1 MFRIITVDL
10 AASGQKFKILPD
22 LKARVW
28 GACNVAP
35 PEQGFGAAKA
45 CQMQVSD
52 AESSLSPYF
61 AAL

>member
-1 MFRIITVDL
+1 MTVDL
-10 AASGQKFKILPD
+10 AASGKKFKALASLRPQ
-22 LKARVW
+22 VW
-28 GACNVAP
+28 GACNAALP
-35 PEQGFGAAKA
+35 DRGFAGVKA

>member
-1 MFRIITVDL
+1 MTVDL
-10 AASGQKFKILPD
+10 AASGQKFKILPNP
-22 LKARVW
+22 KPRVW
-28 GACNVAP
+28 GACNAAP
-35 PEQGFGAAKA
+35 QQRGFAGAKA